1 MRSLTGI
8 IIAGSAVLIVA
19 VAIFIRVEPEAEPLP
34 VPPASAAK
42 PAAKAPDGS
51 AGSRSSRVEDRL
63 GRLRT
68 DYQERRAADQQAQ
81 PKAPQATR
89 RELPKGEAPVERES
103 STASASDLQQWRDA
117 ALHDPDPDERSGAI
131 LMLSGEDD
139 PETMQTLIEAMKD
152 RNSEVRLAA
161 VEALGDFSDNLKPDV
176 LLPALQ
182 DRDPEV
188 RFEAVGILGD
198 METPE
203 ALDLVRQTLDDPDED
218 VRSLAEGIIELAD
231 PPPPKTM
238 RELLNREAEKERAKS
253 GIPMPRFVR

>member
-8 IIAGSAVLIVA
+8 IIAGSAVLVVA
-19 VAIFIRVEPEAEPLP
+19 VAVFVRVQPEVDPSPAR
-34 VPPASAAK
+34 PASVPRATSNV
-42 PAAKAPDGS
+42 S
-51 AGSRSSRVEDRL
+51 AGSRSLRVEDRL
-63 GRLRT
+63 GRLRA
-68 DYQERRAADQQAQ
+68 DYEERRTDEQQAQ
-81 PKAPQATR
+81 PKGPQASR
-89 RELPKGEAPVERES
+89 RELPKGELPVERES
-103 STASASDLQQWRDA
+103 STASAADLQEWRDT

-139 PETMQTLIEAMKD
+139 PETMQTLIEAMRD

-161 VEALGDFSDNLKPDV
+161 VEALGDFSDNLKPDT
-176 LLPALQ
+176 LLPALK

-203 ALDLVRQTLDDPDED
+203 ALDLVRQSLDDPDED

-238 RELLNREAEKERAKS
+238 RELINREAEKERAKS